1 MRFRVPGGSRRF
13 HGKRFPTPP
22 ASADKPFLP
31 PHPTLFR
38 FPRPGFPLDALSDP
52 SLAFPTVDPATPRAT
67 SPPTAPFLITVDL
80 KEIRKIVELMNE
92 HGLTLFDMS
101 KEGFQLKL
109 RKGQDLDALR
119 GLLGSLP
126 AAPAPLAHAAVAPA
140 APVAAASPAAA
151 PVEEGSAITSPMV
164 GTFYR
169 KPGPDSPAFASVG
182 DVVSEGQ
189 TLCIIEAMK
198 VMNEIKSEKSGTI
211 TAVLVEDGTPVQFG
225 DALFRIK

>member
-1 MRFRVPGGSRRF
+1 ME
-13 HGKRFPTPP
+13 
-22 ASADKPFLP
+22 
-31 PHPTLFR
+31 
-38 FPRPGFPLDALSDP
+38 
-52 SLAFPTVDPATPRAT
+52 
-67 SPPTAPFLITVDL
+67 L

-101 KEGFQLKL
+101 KEGFHLKL

-126 AAPAPLAHAAVAPA
+126 AAAPVAYAPAPA
-140 APVAAASPAAA
+140 AAAAAAPAAA
-151 PVEEGSAITSPMV
+151 APASDGEAITSPMV

-169 KPGPDSPAFASVG
+169 KPGPDSPAFVSVG
-182 DVVSEGQ
+182 DAVSEGQ

-198 VMNEIKSEKSGTI
+198 VMNEIKAEKSGTI
-211 TAVLVEDGTPVQFG
+211 TAILVDDATPVQFG

>member
-1 MRFRVPGGSRRF
+1 MAPGP
-13 HGKRFPTPP
+13 GKPLSF
-22 ASADKPFLP
+22 ANEP
-31 PHPTLFR
+31 PHT
-38 FPRPGFPLDALSDP
+38 
-52 SLAFPTVDPATPRAT
+52 
-67 SPPTAPFLITVDL
+67 TVDL

-101 KEGFQLKL
+101 KEGFHLKL

-119 GLLGSLP
+119 GLLGSMP
-126 AAPAPLAHAAVAPA
+126 AAAPAYAAPAPAAAGTAPA
-140 APVAAASPAAA
+140 PAAA
-151 PVEEGSAITSPMV
+151 PKEEGSAITSPMV

-182 DVVSEGQ
+182 DVISEGQ

-198 VMNEIKSEKSGTI
+198 VMNEITAEKSGTI
-211 TAVLVEDGTPVQFG
+211 TAVLVEDGTPVQYG

>member
-1 MRFRVPGGSRRF
+1 M
-13 HGKRFPTPP
+13 
-22 ASADKPFLP
+22 
-31 PHPTLFR
+31 
-38 FPRPGFPLDALSDP
+38 
-52 SLAFPTVDPATPRAT
+52 
-67 SPPTAPFLITVDL
+67 DL

-101 KEGFQLKL
+101 KEGFHLKL

-119 GLLGSLP
+119 GLLGSMPAAAPAYAPALAAAP
-126 AAPAPLAHAAVAPA
+126 AAGAAPAP
-140 APVAAASPAAA
+140 AAA
-151 PVEEGSAITSPMV
+151 PKEEGSAITSPMV

-182 DVVSEGQ
+182 DVISEGQ

-198 VMNEIKSEKSGTI
+198 VMNEITAEKSGTI
-211 TAVLVEDGTPVQFG
+211 TAVLVEDGTPVQYG